1 MCPYPC
7 QVQGEDQTPVLA
19 HPPCGK
25 APQSYSGVHPFTGV
39 LSFPI
44 LLGVCHRKWLLGAS
58 QASDIIAPGS
68 RARRDGDLEGSA
80 CPLPM
85 PPAFQTSPYFFSKGR
100 GCPGHCPPPAGPAGW
115 EPGAEAWHVS
125 GCHHQFGSR
134 HRKPLQ
140 RLSRGSLA
148 PVGSRYPRNK
158 EHCLQQRCW
167 GLLDP
172 RRGCGNGIWYPF
184 TSLLGTLNPFSGQL
198 TYWYRVRTSLS
209 YDPPFVRK

>member
-7 QVQGEDQTPVLA
+7 QVQGEDQTLVLA
-19 HPPCGK
+19 HPLCGK

-85 PPAFQTSPYFFSKGR
+85 PPAFQTSPYFFGKGR

-140 RLSRGSLA
+140 RLSRGHWHLWVQNIPETKSTAFNRDAGASLIPGGA
-148 PVGSRYPRNK
+148 VEMALGIHSLPSLVHSIPS
-158 EHCLQQRCW
+158 
-167 GLLDP
+167 LD
-172 RRGCGNGIWYPF
+172 N
-184 TSLLGTLNPFSGQL
+184 
-198 TYWYRVRTSLS
+198 
-209 YDPPFVRK
+209 